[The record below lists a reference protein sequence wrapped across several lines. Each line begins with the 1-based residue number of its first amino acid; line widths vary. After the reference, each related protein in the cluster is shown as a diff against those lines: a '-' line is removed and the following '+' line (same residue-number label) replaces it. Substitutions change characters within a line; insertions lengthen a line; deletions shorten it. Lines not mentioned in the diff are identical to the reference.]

1 MPGKRSQRQCT
12 ICKKWMR
19 SNHVARHMQRADH
32 QNHVKI
38 PKDVKILKDLLDLPD
53 KQLEEVLQAGHDIQQ
68 ERDEKRQRLV
78 ETVHDLELSVPEEVH
93 DPDSLNMDDLRE
105 LLLKDQQRYLKQI
118 ELGRNIS
125 YILDEGVIQEE
136 SLTLDNKLALDIY
149 RQRRQCPSLQAMY
162 RSTPTA

>member
-1 MPGKRSQRQCT
+1 MPGKRSQGQCA

-19 SNHVARHMQRADH
+19 SDNLKAHMKRADH
-32 QNHVKI
+32 QNHVT
-38 PKDVKILKDLLDLPD
+38 ILKDLLDSTEEL
-53 KQLEEVLQAGHDIQQ
+53 LEEVLQAGHDIQQ
-68 ERDEKRQRLV
+68 ERDEKHQRNV
-78 ETVHDLELSVPEEVH
+78 ETVHDIELSVREEVH

-136 SLTLDNKLALDIY
+136 SLTLDNKLALDMY
-149 RQRRQCPSLQAMY
+149 RQRRQLSVDVSFKRENLF
-162 RSTPTA
+162 

>member
-1 MPGKRSQRQCT
+1 MPGKRSQRQCA

-19 SNHVARHMQRADH
+19 SDNLKAHMKRADH
-32 QNHVKI
+32 QNHVN
-38 PKDVKILKDLLDLPD
+38 ILRDLLDSTEEL
-53 KQLEEVLQAGHDIQQ
+53 LEETLQAGHDIQQ
-68 ERDEKRQRLV
+68 ERDEKHQRNV
-78 ETVHDLELSVPEEVH
+78 ETVHDIELSVPEEVH
-93 DPDSLNMDDLRE
+93 DPDSLNMDDLRK
-105 LLLKDQQRYLKQI
+105 LLLKDQQHYLKQI

>member
-1 MPGKRSQRQCT
+1 MPGKRSQGQCA

-19 SNHVARHMQRADH
+19 SDNLKAHMKRADH
-32 QNHVKI
+32 QNHVN
-38 PKDVKILKDLLDLPD
+38 ILRDLLDSTEEL
-53 KQLEEVLQAGHDIQQ
+53 LEETLQAGHDIQQ
-68 ERDEKRQRLV
+68 ERDEKHQRNV
-78 ETVHDLELSVPEEVH
+78 ETVHDLELSAPEEVH

-149 RQRRQCPSLQAMY
+149 RQRRQLRVDVSFKRENLF
-162 RSTPTA
+162 

>member
-1 MPGKRSQRQCT
+1 MPGKRSQGQCA

-19 SNHVARHMQRADH
+19 SDNLKAHMKRADH
-32 QNHVKI
+32 QNHVN
-38 PKDVKILKDLLDLPD
+38 ILRDLLDSTEEL
-53 KQLEEVLQAGHDIQQ
+53 LEETLQAGHDIQQ
-68 ERDEKRQRLV
+68 ERDEKHQRNV
-78 ETVHDLELSVPEEVH
+78 ETVHDLELSAPEEVH